1 MNVQPAEDSR
11 SLGQLFSTLASET
24 GTLMRKELQLAR
36 TEIAKKVKD
45 RRKDAGILG
54 LGGALAH
61 VGLLLFLFGVVL
73 VLGLA
78 IPLWLSALIIG
89 AVVCAAGVL
98 AMRQGARAVKNADMT
113 PHATIE
119 TLKEDG
125 AWMRRQ
131 LG

>member
-1 MNVQPAEDSR
+1 MNVQPAGDSR
-11 SLGQLFSTLASET
+11 SLGELFSTLASET

-36 TEIAKKVKD
+36 AEVAEKVKYTG
-45 RRKDAGILG
+45 KDAGILG

-61 VGLLLFLFGVVL
+61 VGLLLFLFGFVFA
-73 VLGLA
+73 LGLA

-89 AVVCAAGVL
+89 AVVGGAGL
-98 AMRQGARAVKNADMT
+98 FMMRQGAKAVKSADMM

-125 AWMRRQ
+125 AWLRRQ